1 LLDNYYFMIQTIKLK
16 QTRKNKKE
24 EDIQKGLS
32 RKERIPEGIG
42 VLGFHIFRFFLLV
55 FDYL

>member
-1 LLDNYYFMIQTIKLK
+1 VIQTIKLK